1 MKILVIGTG
10 YVGLP
15 TAILLAEAGHDVIG
29 VDIRKEVVDSIN
41 TGTSHIK
48 ESGIEDRLKKVV
60 GRKLIAKQKP
70 ESGDVFIIC
79 VQTPMNKETKKSDMS
94 YIKSATNSITP
105 YLKSGNLVI
114 LESTVPPKT
123 TRKIV
128 KKIIETETRLNVGE
142 DIYLV
147 YSPERLLPGNAFHE
161 LVHNSRIIGGINKRS
176 SEKAKQVFSSFIK
189 GPLEITDDLTA
200 ELVKLMENTY
210 RDTNIALANELSLVA
225 ESLGID
231 INHAIKL
238 ANKHPRVNIHKSG
251 IGVGGHCLPKDPW
264 FIVETDSSN
273 TNIIQWAR
281 KTNDSMPL
289 RVVEKIKNSVEN
301 IEKPRI
307 LLLGLTY
314 KPDCDDTRNS
324 PALEILKILKQDG
337 YDVVGLDPYLENC
350 KYTSIEESSVGV
362 DCIALLVNHKEIK
375 DELQNKRADILS
387 KMNTKNILEF

>member
-41 TGTSHIK
+41 RGTSHIK
-48 ESGIEDRLKKVV
+48 EGGIEERLKGVV
-60 GRKLIAKQKP
+60 SKKLIAKQKP
-70 ESGDVFIIC
+70 EEGDVFIIC

-94 YIKSATNSITP
+94 YIKSAVNSIAP
-105 YLKSGNLVI
+105 YLKRGNLVI

-123 TRKIV
+123 TRNIV
-128 KKIIETETRLNVGE
+128 KRMIEEKTRLNVGE

-147 YSPERLLPGNAFHE
+147 YSPERLLPGNAFYE
-161 LVHNSRIIGGINKRS
+161 LVHNSRIIGGINKKS
-176 SEKAKQVFSSFIK
+176 SEKAKQIFSSFIK
-189 GPLEITDDLTA
+189 GPVEITDDLTA

-210 RDTNIALANELSLVA
+210 RDVNIALANELASVA
-225 ESLGID
+225 ENLGVD
-231 INHAIKL
+231 INHAVEL
-238 ANKHPRVNIHKSG
+238 ANKHPRVNIHKPG

-264 FIVETDSSN
+264 FIVETDSLN
-273 TNIIQWAR
+273 TNIIQRAR
-281 KTNDSMPL
+281 KTNDSMP
-289 RVVEKIKNSVEN
+289 RKVVEKIKNSIEGIEN
-301 IEKPRI
+301 PRI

-314 KPDCDDTRNS
+314 KPNCDDTRNS
-324 PALEILKILKQDG
+324 PALEILKILEEEG
-337 YDVVGLDPYLENC
+337 YDVVGFDPYLEDY
-350 KYTSIEESSVGV
+350 KYSSIENVSEGA

-375 DELQNKRADILS
+375 DVLENKRANILS